1 MPTIRL
7 ETRIAAPIERCFDL
21 ARNIDVHQAST
32 AHTRERAVAGVTT
45 GLIGPGDTV
54 TWEAVHFGIRQRLT
68 VRIADFDHPLT
79 FADEMVSG
87 AFRSLKH
94 VHQFVPIEGGTVMI
108 DIFDYT
114 SPLGVLGR
122 IADRLFLECYMT
134 RFLTQRNEHLK
145 RVAEAQG

>member
-7 ETRIAAPIERCFDL
+7 KTRIAAPIERCFDL

-32 AHTRERAVAGVTT
+32 ARTRERAVAGVTT

-68 VRIADFDHPLT
+68 VRITDFDRPFM

-87 AFRSLKH
+87 ALTSLKH
-94 VHQFVPIEGGTVMI
+94 VHQFVPIEGGTLMI

-114 SPLGVLGR
+114 SPLGVLGT
-122 IADRLFLECYMT
+122 IADRLFLERYMT
-134 RFLTQRNEHLK
+134 RFLAQRNEHLK
-145 RVAEAQG
+145 RVAEAHG